1 MKTGKTFVPEPITFE
16 EIQLVDE
23 EPIRNQTDPI
33 HQMLMDVPL
42 NSEEIVEEVEEV
54 EEAEE
59 AEEVEYEEEPEE
71 EPEDDSEDD
80 SEAEEEVEYERPAV
94 WKECF
99 NIWPQLKDIMVILK
113 FCQYFLLL
121 KWLLGRFW
129 TKF

>member
-59 AEEVEYEEEPEE
+59 AEEVEYEEEPQDDT
-71 EPEDDSEDD
+71 EDDSEDE
-80 SEAEEEVEYERPAV
+80 SEVEEEVEYERPAV

-99 NIWPQLKDIMVILK
+99 NIARLRKKKQ
-113 FCQYFLLL
+113 F
-121 KWLLGRFW
+121 
-129 TKF
+129 